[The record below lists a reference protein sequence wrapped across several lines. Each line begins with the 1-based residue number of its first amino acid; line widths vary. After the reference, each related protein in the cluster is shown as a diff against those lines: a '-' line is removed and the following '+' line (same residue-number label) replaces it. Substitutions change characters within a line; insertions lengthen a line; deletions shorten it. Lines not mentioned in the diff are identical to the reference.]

1 MNVSGRIEFR
11 RELTYTQSKE
21 LEKILLK
28 SSWKI
33 SNDGKALEW
42 DGNSVDN
49 MEIYLVK
56 IVEMLKGWK
65 FDPIGIVKVVF
76 PHKEYEMV
84 VLKGKVKIY
93 IDGSLLSISK

>member
-42 DGNSVDN
+42 NGNSVDS
-49 MEIYLVK
+49 MEI
-56 IVEMLKGWK
+56 IWLKL
-65 FDPIGIVKVVF
+65 
-76 PHKEYEMV
+76 
-84 VLKGKVKIY
+84 LKC
-93 IDGSLLSISK
+93 